1 MLFEGVN
8 YVGRLE
14 GLLLRFEHARSLAH
28 GVADEQSYATH
39 ACSKLR
45 PNLQ

>member
-14 GLLLRFEHARSLAH
+14 GLLLRFEHARFLAH
-28 GVADEQSYATH
+28 GVADEQSFATH
-39 ACSKLR
+39 AFKKLM